1 MTASIPRTVVPARRS
16 VSAELALVGR
26 QATAELKMVWRNPAA
41 AGFTFA
47 FPIMFLVIFSLLGGS
62 TPTQTLDGDVGQ
74 STYYLPGIVGY
85 SVLTA
90 CLTNLAISLTNRR
103 ETGILKRK
111 RGTPLPT
118 WALLAGMLVSQ
129 ITIALVLT
137 VVTSAVSILAFDV
150 PFPRHVPALVGVVLL
165 GAACFSALGIAM
177 TVVIPNQD
185 AAPAIVNIVVFPLLF
200 LSGIFFPINNSTL
213 NSISNVLPIA
223 RLQHALFDSYAPP
236 LQVGGHIVHA
246 AGPSGDDLLVLAV
259 WLAVGAVVAVRRFRW
274 EPRGK

>member
-1 MTASIPRTVVPARRS
+1 MTASLPTTAAPSRRPLAS
-16 VSAELALVGR
+16 ELALVGR
-26 QATAELKMVWRNPAA
+26 QATAELKMLWRNPAR

-47 FPIMFLVIFSLLGGS
+47 FPLMFLLIFSLLGGS
-62 TPTQTLDGDVGQ
+62 SPTQTLDGNVGQ

-118 WALLAGMLVSQ
+118 WALLAGILISQ
-129 ITIALVLT
+129 VAIALVLT
-137 VVTSAVSILAFDV
+137 VVTSTISILAFDV
-150 PFPRHVPALVGVVLL
+150 PFPRHVPELVGVVLL
-165 GAACFSALGIAM
+165 GAACFSALGVAM

-185 AAPAIVNIVVFPLLF
+185 SAPAIVNIVVFPLLF

-213 NSISNVLPIA
+213 HSISNVLPIA
-223 RLQHALFDSYAPP
+223 RLQQALFDSYAPP
-236 LQVGGHIVHA
+236 LQVGDHVVHA
-246 AGPSGDDLLVLAV
+246 SGPNGGDLLVLAV
-259 WLAVGAVVAVRRFRW
+259 WLAVGTMVAVRRFRW
-274 EPRGK
+274 EPRGR